1 MERSV
6 SVDDFVAPLWGLGS
20 SASVH
25 DLLKK
30 SFPSRGTLAG
40 FPSNGD
46 LGGMQAPQLFQPA
59 SERDGRRSEGAVSS
73 AMPRVPSL
81 DLFRLLVNQ
90 GSNQPP
96 TPTSKDRR
104 QAGPPN
110 PSMTEAGVPMLAN
123 LFPPTPTGFGPG
135 FAPSP
140 GPKAESASL
149 PSLPSLGTSAAQA
162 VPLATRFSTG
172 ATPAL
177 SPAPHIRPPVR
188 PARPPAYAPSA
199 YTTSPDVESEN
210 DADAK
215 KEARRARRMLSNR
228 ESARRS
234 RRRKQEHLATLEAT
248 VKDLTSER
256 DRLAKELDQ
265 ARNRVRDFESEVRDL
280 REEVASLKRMLQGDG
295 GGERQ
300 GKRHRAEP

>member
-1 MERSV
+1 M
-6 SVDDFVAPLWGLGS
+6 
-20 SASVH
+20 
-25 DLLKK
+25 
-30 SFPSRGTLAG
+30 
-40 FPSNGD
+40 
-46 LGGMQAPQLFQPA
+46 PA
-59 SERDGRRSEGAVSS
+59 A
-73 AMPRVPSL
+73 
-81 DLFRLLVNQ
+81 
-90 GSNQPP
+90 
-96 TPTSKDRR
+96 
-104 QAGPPN
+104 
-110 PSMTEAGVPMLAN
+110 
-123 LFPPTPTGFGPG
+123 
-135 FAPSP
+135 

-265 ARNRVRDFESEVRDL
+265 ASGTL
-280 REEVASLKRMLQGDG
+280 RGARHGDG
-295 GGERQ
+295 HAHCPLADARRFVAFARRLGIGCGTLSLRS
-300 GKRHRAEP
+300 GI

>member
-1 MERSV
+1 M

-104 QAGPPN
+104 QAG
-110 PSMTEAGVPMLAN
+110 EAG
-123 LFPPTPTGFGPG
+123 
-135 FAPSP
+135 
-140 GPKAESASL
+140 
-149 PSLPSLGTSAAQA
+149 
-162 VPLATRFSTG
+162 
-172 ATPAL
+172 
-177 SPAPHIRPPVR
+177 RPPRLEATAVL
-188 PARPPAYAPSA
+188 PCFDAP
-199 YTTSPDVESEN
+199 
-210 DADAK
+210 
-215 KEARRARRMLSNR
+215 RARRCWPPSSRLYI
-228 ESARRS
+228 RRVGILV
-234 RRRKQEHLATLEAT
+234 RWIRLRGR
-248 VKDLTSER
+248 TSG
-256 DRLAKELDQ
+256 
-265 ARNRVRDFESEVRDL
+265 
-280 REEVASLKRMLQGDG
+280 VAPPG
-295 GGERQ
+295 
-300 GKRHRAEP
+300 PT